1 MFSKHNASNI
11 NHANTSRLLLR
22 IDVRKFHHFT
32 SIGKDL
38 LAQ

>member
-1 MFSKHNASNI
+1 MFNKHNASNI
-11 NHANTSRLLLR
+11 NHANTSRPLL
-22 IDVRKFHHFT
+22 RKFHQYFT